1 MKLIWTLLKSD
12 VETDPSNDKIIIY
25 LATEMKKDVY
35 YIVKA
40 KFYGNMTHD
49 KGFYY
54 THYDDIELNDIG
66 TGVSKT
72 KWVSLAILSFL

>member
-1 MKLIWTLLKSD
+1 MRFLINHLNIILID

-40 KFYGNMTHD
+40 KFSGNMTHD

-54 THYDDIELNDIG
+54 SYYEDIELNDNG

-72 KWVSLAILSFL
+72 K